1 MHMAATHARHVH
13 ELAHMVKDGTTLA
26 VCTTFK
32 SDFSQSRPQI
42 GWKTAVSVVL
52 FFHFYG

>member
-1 MHMAATHARHVH
+1 MRMAATHARHVH